1 MIASVQIRDAE
12 IFAFIAALVF
22 KLLIC
27 KVLFINRKDNRNCKS
42 HRQIT
47 AKLQILGMRN
57 FQDTFEAGKRSFVS
71 AISICMTV
79 PLSLTS
85 YNHFALLI
93 PSLNH

>member
-1 MIASVQIRDAE
+1 MIASVQIKDAE

-57 FQDTFEAGKRSFVS
+57 FQDTFFLYSFYMG
-71 AISICMTV
+71 AT
-79 PLSLTS
+79 L
-85 YNHFALLI
+85 ALNG
-93 PSLNH
+93 LNQSKDAKVI